1 MPKLFRTGFF
11 VLLAVVAT
19 ASFARIAL
27 GRGETINAAWLLT
40 FAIATYAVAYR
51 FYSKLI
57 ATKVFA
63 LDLDLQFREL
73 GDGPELARGAGKVVD
88 MSSDAILFTPDCELK
103 PGSRLEVSLSW
114 PVRLDGRVAL
124 RLVARG
130 VVMGFRDPNAVV
142 AIQNYEFR
150 TQRSAPDANNQA
162 PKVS

>member
-1 MPKLFRTGFF
+1 MGNGIP
-11 VLLAVVAT
+11 VLGLRDGVYSLT
-19 ASFARIAL
+19 MTENPGDR
-27 GRGETINAAWLLT
+27 RGAQ
-40 FAIATYAVAYR
+40 R
-51 FYSKLI
+51 
-57 ATKVFA
+57 FA